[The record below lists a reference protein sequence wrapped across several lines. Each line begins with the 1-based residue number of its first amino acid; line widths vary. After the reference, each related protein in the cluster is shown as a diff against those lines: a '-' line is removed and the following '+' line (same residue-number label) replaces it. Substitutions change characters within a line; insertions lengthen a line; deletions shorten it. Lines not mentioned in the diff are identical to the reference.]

1 MRPATGT
8 PDDVTAGAA
17 EAVPEVTSSPRRRLL
32 LVEDSRIFADLL
44 ADRIRGEP
52 GVAEVSVACSLSE
65 ARANLRRARPDL
77 VMLDLHLGEELGT
90 DLLAELRLLDPPPR
104 VLMLSGTDSARQ
116 VVDALRAGA
125 DGWVAKTADFGV
137 LMLAA
142 DEVLQ
147 GNMFLAQPA
156 VGPVLRFLL
165 DRDVAGRTFVDGLS
179 PRQLEVLRCIVAGM
193 SRAEAAER
201 LHISVNTV
209 RTHVQVLL
217 RRADVHTTLELA
229 ALARDL
235 GVTGVDEDPGAGA
248 PRLPGS
254 RT

>member
-1 MRPATGT
+1 MTMVAGSMEVAPAARTGE
-8 PDDVTAGAA
+8 PL
-17 EAVPEVTSSPRRRLL
+17 RLL

-44 ADRIRGEP
+44 ADRIRAEQGI
-52 GVAEVSVACSLSE
+52 AEVDVACSLSE
-65 ARANLRRARPDL
+65 ARANLRRALPDL
-77 VMLDLHLGEELGT
+77 VLLDLHLGDELGT
-90 DLLAELRLLDPPPR
+90 DLLEELRLLVPPPR
-104 VLMLSGTDSARQ
+104 VLMLSGTDSAQQ

-125 DGWVAKTADFGV
+125 DGWVAKTADFDV
-137 LMLAA
+137 LMHAA
-142 DEVLQ
+142 GEVLN

-156 VGPVLRFLL
+156 LGPVLRFLL
-165 DRDVAGRTFVDGLS
+165 DRDSAEPSFVDGLS

-201 LHISVNTV
+201 LHVSVNTV

-217 RRADVHTTLELA
+217 KRADVHTTLELA

-235 GVTGVDEDPGAGA
+235 GVTGVDDPTADGSSR
-248 PRLPGS
+248 PSGS